1 MLTSDIF
8 FSSFHLN
15 HMVTSLKAQKVTFS
29 PEASLSRITRG
40 AVKSYSRMSQ
50 IGYNCSFIEKAF
62 LCVLNKNTAK
72 LAVLVQSPI
81 RRGTCTCKLDT
92 DSILHKNNDPVLKLQ
107 AKKKTIKNFQNSLSS
122 FFIPFSKSIKYSLFI
137 EAGVNGA
144 EIDLLTSA
152 LLSTWKQRG
161 LIPTRSLNFFVLF
174 FTKLIFISGGKE
186 TDTVVI

>member
-107 AKKKTIKNFQNSLSS
+107 AKKKRSKIFRT
-122 FFIPFSKSIKYSLFI
+122 PCPVFSYLFRRVSNI
-137 EAGVNGA
+137 LF
-144 EIDLLTSA
+144 LLKRA
-152 LLSTWKQRG
+152 
-161 LIPTRSLNFFVLF
+161 
-174 FTKLIFISGGKE
+174 
-186 TDTVVI
+186 